1 MSTESLIILTLN
13 KIGPYYTSYAVFITS
28 QVEKRETKASLKQA
42 TVLLIAWQITF
53 GSTARKSSTLFGKCV
68 SLPLAQRRVG
78 RSVLL
83 SFGGAADRL
92 AWMRRESARGYERC
106 LRQRLYFPTV
116 SDVELGL

>member
-1 MSTESLIILTLN
+1 MAN
-13 KIGPYYTSYAVFITS
+13 YFWQYR
-28 QVEKRETKASLKQA
+28 QEKLDPLWKVRQFAAS
-42 TVLLIAWQITF
+42 
-53 GSTARKSSTLFGKCV
+53 
-68 SLPLAQRRVG
+68 VG